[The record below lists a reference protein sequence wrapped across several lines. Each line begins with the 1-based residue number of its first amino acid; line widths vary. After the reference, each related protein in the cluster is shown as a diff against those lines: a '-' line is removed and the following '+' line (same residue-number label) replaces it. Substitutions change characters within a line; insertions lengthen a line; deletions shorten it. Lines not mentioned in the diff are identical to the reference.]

1 LQTWLIKID
10 LLHCV
15 WLKRRLSHSNRKAEI
30 LTAALCMMQ
39 DVVGMSFSVQTDGA
53 SQTIGCV
60 METTTVGTMPMNRT
74 VEASDIPVFE
84 IIPV

>member
-1 LQTWLIKID
+1 M
-10 LLHCV
+10 
-15 WLKRRLSHSNRKAEI
+15 A
-30 LTAALCMMQ
+30 AALCMTQ
-39 DVVGMSFSVQTDGA
+39 DVVGMSSSVQMDGA
-53 SQTIGCV
+53 SQAVGCV

>member
-1 LQTWLIKID
+1 
-10 LLHCV
+10 
-15 WLKRRLSHSNRKAEI
+15 
-30 LTAALCMMQ
+30 MMQ